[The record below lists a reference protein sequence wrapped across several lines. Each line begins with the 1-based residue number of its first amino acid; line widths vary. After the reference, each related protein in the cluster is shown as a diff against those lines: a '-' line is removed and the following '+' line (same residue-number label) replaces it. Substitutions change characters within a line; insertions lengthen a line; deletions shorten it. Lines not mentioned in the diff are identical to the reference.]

1 MKLLPTNLKRIYNF
15 FFNPKSTWMFFVT
28 FALISWVLVTI
39 LNKVFMFFDSFLY
52 PQISFIV
59 VGGIFFYLCIK
70 YFPKW
75 GKFDDQMR
83 NEQEE
88 EELKDLEEK

>member
-1 MKLLPTNLKRIYNF
+1 MH
-15 FFNPKSTWMFFVT
+15 FVT

-39 LNKVFMFFDSFLY
+39 LDKVFMIFDSFLY

-59 VGGIFFYLCIK
+59 VGGIFFYAFAKLLP
-70 YFPKW
+70 YW
-75 GKFDDQMR
+75 QKFDDRMR

-88 EELKDLEEK
+88 EELKDL